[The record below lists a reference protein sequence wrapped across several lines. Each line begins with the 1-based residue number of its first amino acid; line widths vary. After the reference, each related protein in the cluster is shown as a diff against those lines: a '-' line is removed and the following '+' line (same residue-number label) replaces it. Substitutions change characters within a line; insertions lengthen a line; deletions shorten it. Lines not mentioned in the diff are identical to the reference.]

1 MGAGGGAGVGGLA
14 YGGGEGW
21 KEEIDDVLRASFSL
35 AVIIHRRCD
44 GSFLRQFTILLFVI
58 IATHVFI
65 CSGGR

>member
-35 AVIIHRRCD
+35 AVIIHGRCD
-44 GSFLRQFTILLFVI
+44 GSFLRQFTILLFAAIV
-58 IATHVFI
+58 THVFI